1 MDKKAQE
8 LKALMKYTA
17 ILPVLQKSDD
27 DARSN
32 NEIFREIS
40 IRGVFDSES
49 GELRYFAVPTIKR
62 WYNQFRKNSLGGL
75 TPKGRDDANK
85 SRKIDET
92 VNTAIKELM
101 TAFPKITAAEIGR
114 RLVANGCI
122 ARDSISG
129 STINRCVNQI
139 KKEIRYPEP
148 EKEMRRYERKHIN
161 EVWCADTC
169 VGPSIEIDKVK
180 YKTYFIGIIDDASR
194 MIVGI
199 DVFLNDNYINFS
211 RVLQSAIKKYGLP
224 KRLNLDNGSPYKN
237 IQMSLLAA
245 RLGISLFYDKPYT
258 PTAKAKIERFFGT
271 FRRQWLSCT
280 DFSSCKNLEQVRSI
294 LFNYIIRYNNTPHS
308 SLPKSD
314 SVSVLGA
321 INTQTD
327 NQTCNQT
334 DNQNF
339 SGDSSQT
346 GGKTDNQTGDQTCSQ
361 ELSASDGTSDTA
373 SASMNSITA
382 PGASEQTNITDI
394 PGNQKLM
401 TPVNRFFSES
411 NLIKRLDI
419 DRIDELFLLEIERKV
434 SADGVVKIQNCEY
447 EISSIY
453 ARRKMTFRY
462 SPDYTCIYLVDDNKK
477 LVPVRVLDKKRNSS
491 FRRKTFYT
499 SPETAATTNSG
510 GTEQKNRNQNSRE
523 DNKS

>member
-1 MDKKAQE
+1 M
-8 LKALMKYTA
+8 
-17 ILPVLQKSDD
+17 
-27 DARSN
+27 
-32 NEIFREIS
+32 
-40 IRGVFDSES
+40 
-49 GELRYFAVPTIKR
+49 
-62 WYNQFRKNSLGGL
+62 
-75 TPKGRDDANK
+75 
-85 SRKIDET
+85 
-92 VNTAIKELM
+92 
-101 TAFPKITAAEIGR
+101 
-114 RLVANGCI
+114 
-122 ARDSISG
+122 
-129 STINRCVNQI
+129 
-139 KKEIRYPEP
+139 
-148 EKEMRRYERKHIN
+148 
-161 EVWCADTC
+161 
-169 VGPSIEIDKVK
+169 
-180 YKTYFIGIIDDASR
+180 
-194 MIVGI
+194 
-199 DVFLNDNYINFS
+199 
-211 RVLQSAIKKYGLP
+211 
-224 KRLNLDNGSPYKN
+224 
-237 IQMSLLAA
+237 
-245 RLGISLFYDKPYT
+245 
-258 PTAKAKIERFFGT
+258 
-271 FRRQWLSCT
+271 SCT

-339 SGDSSQT
+339 SGDSNQT

-373 SASMNSITA
+373 SSSMSNITA
-382 PGASEQTNITDI
+382 PGASEPVNITDI

-510 GTEQKNRNQNSRE
+510 GTEQKNRNQNGME